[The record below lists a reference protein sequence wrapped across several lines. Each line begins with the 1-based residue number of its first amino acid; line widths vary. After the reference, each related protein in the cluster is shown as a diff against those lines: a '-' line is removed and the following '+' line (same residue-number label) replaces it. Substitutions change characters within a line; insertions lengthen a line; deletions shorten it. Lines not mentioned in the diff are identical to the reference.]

1 MFYDNEISQGIMQ
14 KKYLQD
20 NETPRQFIDRVVSI
34 FSPEIQPWAREIIEN
49 ADFLPAGRTL
59 AAAGLKGK
67 RKMSMSNCYVIPTPD
82 DNIESIFDTAKYIA
96 RISSYGGGC
105 GLALDNLRPKDSKV
119 NNSARTSTGA
129 VSFLKLFDIT
139 GGIIGQA
146 GRRAALMVGLR
157 CDHPDIYEFL
167 RIKENNEKLASM
179 NISIKFTDEF
189 MKAVCEHRMFKLHFE
204 SEHEVI
210 DKEIDA
216 AKFFEDFCKVNWDY
230 GDPGCI
236 FIDRVRNYQLL
247 AGYEDYPIDISNPCV
262 TGDTLIL
269 TDSGYKRI
277 ADLVGRKTK
286 IWNGSEWSVVSP
298 RITGYNQKMLHITT
312 SNGMT
317 LDCTT
322 YHKFIMNDGKRI
334 KAKDLNVGDKLAK
347 WDYPIIYG
355 GIDANGH
362 DAYTNGF
369 YSGDGTKGLSEIMIY
384 GEKHKV
390 IDRLAVDHLVH
401 CGDKTRVVLS
411 EVPIGKSYVPSNEMS
426 VRYRLDWLAGLI
438 DSDGTLND
446 PSGSVSIS
454 STDREFLS
462 NVQLMLTTLGCHSSI
477 GLMHEEAD
485 RELPLND
492 GTGRNGVYHCQ
503 DCYRLVI
510 SGWYVHK
517 LVELGLNLSRIQV
530 TSTPNRN
537 AGRFVTITSIVEIP
551 DADVVYCFNEPIN
564 HSGIFNGIM
573 TAQCAEFFGTGGNSC
588 NLGSINLYNM
598 IDNKFSDNA
607 QVNWDKLAH
616 VVGHAVTMLDEILDY
631 GYDMQ
636 PLDLNREVIRDW
648 RSIGLG
654 VFGLADALVAMKIRY
669 GSQESRQF
677 VSDVMEFILGCALGQ
692 SANLAKTKGTFAKYD
707 WEKTSKSPLI
717 QMFMDSP
724 LYDKIKQYG
733 LRNGSLLSIAPTGT
747 ISLFAGKFTGGV
759 EPMYQVAY
767 KRTSHATED
776 AGKTFFVYARGVEDM
791 LHYHNIDP
799 QSITVDEIKKRFPF
813 IVESHE
819 VPYIE
824 RVALQ
829 SIMQDYVDNAISS
842 TVNLPNEATWK
853 DIKNI
858 YVAAWEQGLKG
869 ITVFRDGCKR
879 GNILGVSDKKPT
891 AQFNVIEPVKRRDK
905 YRVDG
910 STFKQRSS
918 CVPSMYVTVNKEGDN
933 IFEVFTNASGGCQAN
948 INTITRLV
956 SLALRSGIKV
966 SNIIEE
972 LRANKC
978 PACQAL
984 RRQGQT
990 LSLSCGN
997 AIADAME
1004 AMIDTVD
1011 ENIEHDAYLTC
1022 PECGKKTLRPE
1033 GKCFTCSNC
1042 GYSKCD

>member
-1 MFYDNEISQGIMQ
+1 MFYDNEISRGIME
-14 KKYLQD
+14 KKYLQE
-20 NETPRQFIDRVVSI
+20 NETPSQFIDRVVSI
-34 FSPEIQPWAREIIEN
+34 FSPELQPFARGIIEN

-67 RKMSMSNCYVIPTPD
+67 RKMSMSNCYVLPTPE
-82 DNIESIFDTAKYIA
+82 DNIESIFDTAKMIA

-129 VSFLKLFDIT
+129 VSFLKLFDTT

-236 FIDRVRNYQLL
+236 FIDRVRGYHLL
-247 AGYEDYPIDISNPCV
+247 SGYDDYPIDISNP
-262 TGDTLIL
+262 
-269 TDSGYKRI
+269 
-277 ADLVGRKTK
+277 
-286 IWNGSEWSVVSP
+286 
-298 RITGYNQKMLHITT
+298 
-312 SNGMT
+312 
-317 LDCTT
+317 
-322 YHKFIMNDGKRI
+322 
-334 KAKDLNVGDKLAK
+334 
-347 WDYPIIYG
+347 
-355 GIDANGH
+355 
-362 DAYTNGF
+362 
-369 YSGDGTKGLSEIMIY
+369 
-384 GEKHKV
+384 
-390 IDRLAVDHLVH
+390 
-401 CGDKTRVVLS
+401 
-411 EVPIGKSYVPSNEMS
+411 
-426 VRYRLDWLAGLI
+426 
-438 DSDGTLND
+438 
-446 PSGSVSIS
+446 
-454 STDREFLS
+454 
-462 NVQLMLTTLGCHSSI
+462 
-477 GLMHEEAD
+477 
-485 RELPLND
+485 
-492 GTGRNGVYHCQ
+492 
-503 DCYRLVI
+503 
-510 SGWYVHK
+510 
-517 LVELGLNLSRIQV
+517 
-530 TSTPNRN
+530 
-537 AGRFVTITSIVEIP
+537 
-551 DADVVYCFNEPIN
+551 
-564 HSGIFNGIM
+564 
-573 TAQCAEFFGTGGNSC
+573 CAEFFGTGGNSC
-588 NLGSINLYNM
+588 NLGSVNLYNM

-654 VFGLADALVAMKIRY
+654 VFGLADALVAMGIRY

-677 VSDVMEFILGCALGQ
+677 TSDVMEFILGCALGQ
-692 SANLAKTKGTFAKYD
+692 SANLAKTKGAFAKYD

-776 AGKTFFVYARGVEDM
+776 AGKTFFVYARGVEDL

-799 QSITVDEIKKRFPF
+799 QSITVDEIKRRFPF
-813 IVESHE
+813 VVESHE

-879 GNILGVSDKKPT
+879 GNILGVDDEKP
-891 AQFNVIEPVKRRDK
+891 QFNVIEPVKRRDK

-1011 ENIEHDAYLTC
+1011 ENIEHDTYLTC